1 MNFAK
6 LKVALFLILFMFLAS
21 AASAQ
26 TSPDARSL
34 TNKINQLER
43 QLDTLNR
50 AFYGEGKAPKN
61 LDEEGTSTGGA
72 PVSSSSLAE
81 FDERLNGIEQTNK
94 DIVNKLEKLGYDLS
108 MLQDD
113 FKKMKTDTE
122 QRFQESSSSASSEAA
137 TEVAA
142 EDETAEDTTT
152 TEGETP
158 AASLPGGKT
167 DGKAEVMYEKAFA
180 KIKDSDYAG
189 AQEGFKEFIG
199 KYPDNSLT
207 PNAFYWLGETYY
219 VAADYKSAAKSFA
232 KCFQKYPD
240 SSKAPDSLLKLG
252 LSLAA
257 MGNTKDACLSLDQL
271 KKQTKNADSPVM
283 KRAEEEFKK
292 LKCE

>member
-61 LDEEGTSTGGA
+61 LDEDGTSTRGA
-72 PVSSSSLAE
+72 SVSSSSLAE

-113 FKKMKTDTE
+113 FKKMKTDTDL
-122 QRFQESSSSASSEAA
+122 RFQESSSSASSE
-137 TEVAA
+137 VVA
-142 EDETAEDTTT
+142 EDESVATAEDTTT

-180 KIKDSDYAG
+180 KIKESDYVG

-257 MGNTKDACLSLDQL
+257 MGNTKDACLSLYQL